1 MYAPRSRSYCTAFN
15 KAAAGHTL
23 LISVK
28 FKALK
33 CDIRKKAEKP
43 CAITYRE
50 SIIFHCVKID

>member
-43 CAITYRE
+43 CAHNIQGIHNI
-50 SIIFHCVKID
+50 SLC